1 MHKPLAA
8 ANSIT
13 LSPLAAEVERR
24 RTFAII
30 SHPDAG
36 KTTLTEKLLL
46 FGGAINL
53 AGQVKA
59 KRDRRS
65 TRSDWMAIE
74 RERGISVVTS
84 VMTFDYDGRVFNLL
98 DTPGHEDFSEDTYR
112 TLTAVDSAV
121 MVIDAAKGIEARTRK
136 LFEVC
141 RLRDIPIITFIN
153 KMDRESRDPFELID
167 EIEKTLALDTAPMT
181 WPIGRGRDFAG
192 TYDLATGEMRPLS
205 DDGKTVAPQ
214 PLDLAAL
221 AAKNSMLDAKAIAE
235 ELALVKDACR
245 HFDFVSF
252 REGHLTPV
260 FFGSA
265 LKNFGVKDLLDA
277 LAAFASPP
285 RAQMSN
291 TRTVDAHENAM
302 TAFVFKIQANMDP
315 NHRDRIAFA
324 RLCSGKLRRGMK
336 AKLAR
341 TGKSITLATPQ
352 FFFAQ
357 DRALA
362 DEAYAGDVVGIPNH
376 GTLRIGDTLTEG
388 EEFSFLGVPNFA
400 PEILRRVKL
409 GDPMKAKK
417 LKEALQQMAEEGV
430 VQVFRPLDGA
440 PALIGVVGPLQ
451 LDVLKVRLKEE
462 YGLEIDFETPEFQ
475 LARWIAGADTKKL
488 DDFVQANY
496 SSAAEDLDGD
506 PVFMARNQFILDYT
520 SERAP
525 GIVFTDI
532 KDVKGRA
539 ADAA

>member
-1 MHKPLAA
+1 MDTALSAPDSTSAA
-8 ANSIT
+8 RASG
-13 LSPLAAEVERR
+13 LAAEVERR

-84 VMTFDYDGRVFNLL
+84 VMTFDYDSRVFNLL

-121 MVIDAAKGIEARTRK
+121 MVIDGAKGIEARTLK

-153 KMDRESRDPFELID
+153 KMDRETRDPFELLD
-167 EIEKTLALDTAPMT
+167 EIEKTLALDTSPMN
-181 WPIGRGRDFAG
+181 WPIGRGRDFVG
-192 TYDLATGEMRPLS
+192 TFELATGDMRLLN
-205 DDGKTVAPQ
+205 DDGRAAVPQ

-221 AAKNSMLDAKAIAE
+221 HAKNTMLDEKAIAE
-235 ELALVKDACR
+235 ELALVKDASR
-245 HFDFVSF
+245 PFDFAAF

-260 FFGSA
+260 YFGSA
-265 LKNFGVKDLLDA
+265 IKNFGVKDLLDA
-277 LAAFASPP
+277 LASFAPPP
-285 RAQMSN
+285 RPQTAN
-291 TRTVDAHENAM
+291 TRRVDPTEDNM

-336 AKLAR
+336 AKLVR
-341 TGKSITLATPQ
+341 TGKPMTLSAPQ

-357 DRALA
+357 DRSVA
-362 DEAYAGDVVGIPNH
+362 DEAYPGDVVGIPNH
-376 GTLRIGDTLTEG
+376 GTLRIGDTFTEG
-388 EEFSFLGVPNFA
+388 EEIAFLGVPNFA

-440 PALIGVVGPLQ
+440 PALVGVVGPLQ
-451 LDVLKVRLKEE
+451 LDVLKTRLAAE
-462 YGLEIDFETPEFQ
+462 YGLDIGFETPEFQ
-475 LARWIAGADTKKL
+475 LARWIAHGDPKKL
-488 DDFVQANY
+488 DEFVSANY
-496 SSAAEDLDGD
+496 SSVAEDLDGD
-506 PVFMARNQFILDYT
+506 RVFMARNQFILDYT
-520 SERAP
+520 RERTS
-525 GIVFTDI
+525 GMVFTDI
-532 KDVKGRA
+532 KDVKNKKA
-539 ADAA
+539 